1 MKAFIAAL
9 VAIGIVSTIAAVT
22 LNNFSGSSESVNT
35 SNSVRLN

>member
-9 VAIGIVSTIAAVT
+9 VAIGIVSIIAAFT
-22 LNNFSGSSESVNT
+22 LDNFAGSSESVNS